1 MLHSVVLLVLGLV
14 VAVSGMGL
22 TLSFGVLAFVGMP
35 LLLVGLGLISAA
47 TDSLSRRTV

>member
-1 MLHSVVLLVLGLV
+1 MAGGIALLFLGMA

-22 TLSFGVLAFVGMP
+22 TMSFGVLAFVGMP

-47 TDSLSRRTV
+47 TESFAPRR